1 MTQRHALLDQLSE
14 LKLSAMARAFSEQ
27 LENREIGEL
36 SFEERL
42 GLLLDR
48 EGTERV
54 SRRLTLQLRRAKL
67 RYPQA
72 VFEDLDLSAK
82 RGLNRGQMMKLRS
95 CDWINDRLN
104 LLITGKTGTGKTFLA
119 CALAHQVC
127 REGHSV
133 IYRRLPQ
140 LFRELT
146 IARGDG
152 SHRLLLQRLQR
163 THLLVLDDWALHPF
177 GDVERRDLYE
187 ILEDRFDLRSTL
199 VISQLP
205 VDTWHRAL
213 GDPTLADAI
222 IDRLIHAAYR
232 LDLKGPS
239 RRKERALATNSDS
252 DDGGTAE

>member
-14 LKLSAMARAFSEQ
+14 LKLSAMARAFEEQ
-27 LENREIGEL
+27 LEDAEISEL

-48 EGTERV
+48 ESTERAA
-54 SRRLTLQLRRAKL
+54 RRLTLRLRQAKL

-72 VFEDLDLSAK
+72 SFEDLDLRAK
-82 RGLNRGQMMKLRS
+82 RGLNRALMVKLRA
-95 CDWINDRLN
+95 CDWISDRLN
-104 LLITGKTGTGKTFLA
+104 LLVTGETGTGKTFLG
-119 CALAHQVC
+119 CAMAHQAC
-127 REGHSV
+127 REGHTV

-146 IARGDG
+146 ISRGDG

-163 THLLVLDDWALHPF
+163 THLLLLDDWGLHPF
-177 GDVERRDLYE
+177 GDTERRDLYE
-187 ILEDRFDLRSTL
+187 ILEDRFDLRSTM

-205 VDTWHRAL
+205 VDSWYQVL

-222 IDRLIHAAYR
+222 LDRLIHAAYR
-232 LDLKGPS
+232 IDLKGPS
-239 RRKERALATNSDS
+239 KRKERARAALGGSATEEV
-252 DDGGTAE
+252 TK

>member
-1 MTQRHALLDQLSE
+1 MTQRHALLEQLSE
-14 LKLSAMARAFSEQ
+14 LKLSAMAQAFEEQ
-27 LENREIGEL
+27 LEDAEIGEL

-48 EGTERV
+48 ESTERA
-54 SRRLTLQLRRAKL
+54 SRRRTLRLRQARL

-72 VFEDLDLSAK
+72 VFEDLDLRAK
-82 RGLNRGQMMKLRS
+82 RGLNRAQMMKLRA
-95 CDWINDRLN
+95 CDWIGDRLN
-104 LLITGKTGTGKTFLA
+104 LLITGETGTGKTFLG
-119 CALAHQVC
+119 CALAHQAC
-127 REGHSV
+127 REGHTV

-140 LFRELT
+140 LFRDLG

-177 GDVERRDLYE
+177 GDAERRDLYE
-187 ILEDRFDLRSTL
+187 IMEDRFDLRSTM

-205 VDTWHRAL
+205 VDTWHQAI

-222 IDRLIHAAYR
+222 LDRLIHAAYR
-232 LDLKGPS
+232 IKLKGES
-239 RRKERALATNSDS
+239 QRKERALATSSDS
-252 DDGGTAE
+252 DAGGTTK